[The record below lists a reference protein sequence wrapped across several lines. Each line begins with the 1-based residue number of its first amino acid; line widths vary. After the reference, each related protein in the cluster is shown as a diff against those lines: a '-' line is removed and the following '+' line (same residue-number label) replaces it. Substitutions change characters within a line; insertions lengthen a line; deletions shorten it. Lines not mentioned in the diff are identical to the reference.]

1 MKKKRPSVQS
11 DLGDVAY
18 LIRRSAVSGS
28 ERKLIVNEILVDSAP
43 PEHLRYSQAQE
54 FKNIAFLKLLY
65 GAAGRL
71 FLTAN
76 FISIYQTGCGST
88 YVSDFILAIATFSEI
103 CNLKRYAGSR
113 IQHIQTENRNHKAI
127 FTDCTP

>member
-11 DLGDVAY
+11 DLGDEAY

-28 ERKLIVNEILVDSAP
+28 ERKPIANEILVDSAP

-65 GAAGRL
+65 GATRELPIFNISIHQTCCGSAYVS
-71 FLTAN
+71 N
-76 FISIYQTGCGST
+76 FI
-88 YVSDFILAIATFSEI
+88 LEIATFSEI